1 MIGTS
6 RQRPGPWRAEVAP
19 TLALAWPLA
28 LTNLSQHAM
37 TLTDAIILG
46 WLSTEALAAAT
57 LGANLYWML
66 MAPALGVA
74 LAAGPMLAQARGR
87 GTRRD
92 RLSRGWIR
100 ETRRAARSAA
110 WAAMAMLLP
119 AWLLLWFGGPILR
132 AMGQEPAL
140 AALAGD
146 YLRSLMWGLLP
157 FTVFVVLRGFLAAM
171 ARPGPALG
179 VALAAIGV
187 NAALDWVLVFGAF
200 GWPGMGV
207 VGAGLASSLA
217 NALMLAALLGLI
229 ARDRVLG
236 RFRLLGRLWRPDPGM
251 IRQVLRIGL
260 PISATML
267 LEIGVFS
274 AAAFALGWFGAV
286 AVAAHAIAL
295 QTAATTFM
303 VPMGIAQA
311 ATARVGLHAGAGDLA
326 AAARAGWVAIA
337 LGAGFMAAMALALVI
352 GRDAIAWAFLDRG
365 DPRAAAAAA
374 LGAVLLVIAGLFQ
387 LADGVQAVAAGA
399 LRGLKD
405 TRVPMLLAALGYWGL
420 GMPIGLALAWPMGF
434 GPSGIWIGLAA
445 GLAVVAVLMLR
456 RWRNLLRSL
465 RAAVTLAEPPATG
478 QARVPAGALHPAHG
492 NA

>member
-100 ETRRAARSAA
+100 ETRRAARSTA

-200 GWPGMGV
+200 GWPGMGM

-337 LGAGFMAAMALALVI
+337 LGAGFMAAMALALVL
-352 GRDAIAWAFLDRG
+352 GRDTIAWAFLDRG
-365 DPRAAAAAA
+365 DPHAAAAAS

-405 TRVPMLLAALGYWGL
+405 TRVPRLLAALGYWGL

-434 GPSGIWIGLAA
+434 GPSGIWVGLAA
-445 GLAVVAVLMLR
+445 GLAVVAMLMLR

-465 RAAVTLAEPPATG
+465 PAPSHRGALAEPGPPA
-478 QARVPAGALHPAHG
+478 AGLRHAHG
-492 NA
+492 KA